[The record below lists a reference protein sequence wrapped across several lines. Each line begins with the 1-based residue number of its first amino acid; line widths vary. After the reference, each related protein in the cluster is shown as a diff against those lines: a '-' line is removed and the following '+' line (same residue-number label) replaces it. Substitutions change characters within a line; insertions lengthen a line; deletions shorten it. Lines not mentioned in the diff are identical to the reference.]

1 MINMFIDI
9 EMFMLISQQQFNTL
23 IDHLKLDLT
32 TTSDMYLLTYLFAN
46 FLAYFL
52 IILVLYLAYRI
63 VHSLMPWNWQRRYKI

>member
-1 MINMFIDI
+1 MFIDI
-9 EMFMLISQQQFNTL
+9 EAFMLISQQQFNTL

>member
-1 MINMFIDI
+1 MFIDI

-63 VHSLMPWNWQRRYKI
+63 VHSLMPWNWKRKYIQ